1 MRRMVALHPE
11 RFGFESCDRNFL
23 LFVIV
28 NYNFHL
34 KSLFCLY
41 IVYGL
46 VVILMLCCKV
56 FHAVSMTNCLL
67 ENIST

>member
-1 MRRMVALHPE
+1 MPSIMRLVCRIE
-11 RFGFESCDRNFL
+11 DNNWY
-23 LFVIV
+23 V
-28 NYNFHL
+28 NNINNLYI
-34 KSLFCLY
+34 Y

-56 FHAVSMTNCLL
+56 FHAVSMNSCLL

>member
-1 MRRMVALHPE
+1 MPSIMRRVRIE
-11 RFGFESCDRNFL
+11 DNNWY
-23 LFVIV
+23 V
-28 NYNFHL
+28 NNINNLYI
-34 KSLFCLY
+34 Y

-56 FHAVSMTNCLL
+56 FLAVSMNNCLL